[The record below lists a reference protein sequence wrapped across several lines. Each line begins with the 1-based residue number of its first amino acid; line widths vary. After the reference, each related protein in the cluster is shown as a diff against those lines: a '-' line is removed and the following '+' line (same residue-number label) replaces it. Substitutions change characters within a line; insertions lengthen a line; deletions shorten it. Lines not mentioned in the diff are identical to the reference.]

1 MRLTE
6 KRCVPCEGGMPPLS
20 HDQIQPYLPEVPGWV
35 ITESDK
41 KIKRELRFKDFR
53 EAMAF
58 VNRVAEL
65 AETEGHHPDIA
76 ISYAEVTLRLWTH
89 IAGGL
94 TENDFILAAKIDQV
108 LGDNPAAAL

>member
-1 MRLTE
+1 MKLVE
-6 KRCVPCEGGMPPLS
+6 KTCVPCEGGVKPLTTK
-20 HDQIQPYLPEVPGWV
+20 QIQPYLTEVPGWEV
-35 ITESDK
+35 LDGK
-41 KIKRELRFKDFR
+41 KIRKEFMFKDFR

-65 AETEGHHPDIA
+65 AEAEGHHPDIA
-76 ISYAEVTLRLWTH
+76 ISYAAVTLGLSTH
-89 IAGGL
+89 VAGGL